1 MLTQTYWSDGMSYAP
16 IIIFVYNRADHFTEV
31 YNALSACKEAK
42 DSDLFIFSDGA
53 KNEAG
58 KDKVNEVR
66 AAVTAIKDS
75 GDFRSVTVT
84 ESPVNKGL
92 AASVISGV
100 TEVINKYGKVIVVE
114 DDCKVSPFF
123 LSFMNSA
130 LDYYETNKNIGSI
143 AGYAPVI
150 DFPDYYNKD
159 VFAAHRSCSWTWAA
173 WKDRWDGVDWELKE
187 MKDFYKSPRLIRRLN
202 SNGSDRFIRLYRQT
216 RGNGSSWSV
225 RFGAHLVK
233 NNLLTVYP
241 RLSYAQNIGC
251 DESGVHS
258 TSDDAAKM
266 RVDLSKAIENPVL
279 TDVDIDK
286 KIQKKLK
293 KHYSYG
299 FVSEVKKLIAT
310 ILIVLKERLS

>member
-1 MLTQTYWSDGMSYAP
+1 MSYAP
-16 IIIFVYNRADHFTEV
+16 IIIFVYNRADHFVQV

-58 KDKVNEVR
+58 KEKVNEVR
-66 AAVTAIKDS
+66 TAVAAIKDS
-75 GDFRSVTVT
+75 GDFKSVTIT

-100 TEVINKYGKVIVVE
+100 TEVINKYGKTIVVE

-123 LSFMNSA
+123 LSFMNNA
-130 LDYYETNKNIGSI
+130 LDYYENNKKIGSI
-143 AGYAPVI
+143 AGYTPMI
-150 DFPDYYNKD
+150 DLPDDYQND
-159 VFAAHRSCSWTWAA
+159 VFAAYRSCSWTWAT
-173 WKDRWDGVDWELKE
+173 WKDRWDGIDWELKE
-187 MKDFYKSPRLIRRLN
+187 IKDFYNSPKLIRRLN
-202 SNGSDRFIRLYRQT
+202 SNGSDRFMRLYRQT
-216 RGNGSSWSV
+216 KGNGSSWSV

-241 RLSYAQNIGC
+241 RFSYNSNIGC

-258 TSDDAAKM
+258 KSEDNEKM

-279 TDVDIDK
+279 TDVDIDSR
-286 KIQKKLK
+286 IQKIMK

-299 FVSEVKKLIAT
+299 FVSEIKKFIAT
-310 ILIVLKERLS
+310 VLIVIKERLR